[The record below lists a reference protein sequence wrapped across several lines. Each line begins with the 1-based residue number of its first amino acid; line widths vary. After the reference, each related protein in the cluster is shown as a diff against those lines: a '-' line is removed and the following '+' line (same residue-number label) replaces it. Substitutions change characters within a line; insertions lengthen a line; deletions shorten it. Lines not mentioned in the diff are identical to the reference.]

1 MIQSY
6 KQNPKVDH
14 SYDVIIIGTG
24 LGGLAT
30 AAFLSKTG
38 KKVLLL
44 ERHYT
49 AGGFTHTFKRK
60 DFEWDVGIHYVG
72 QMQNPGSAMR
82 KLFDYI
88 SDGQMKWEDMG
99 EVYDRIIIGDRKY
112 NLVKGLKNWK
122 KKMLEYFPE
131 EKEALEKYISLIFA
145 ANKAGRNYQMEKAL
159 PPMVSRFIGGFLK
172 NPLYKYSDKTTY
184 EILNSITKNKEL
196 IKVLSGQYGDY
207 GLPPKKSSFYMHA
220 ILVSHYFGG
229 GSFPVGGSSQ
239 IVKTIDP
246 VIEKAGGTILTNA
259 EVDQVIIEN
268 NVAKGVLMKDGRSF
282 FAGKIVSNTGVI
294 NTFKKLL
301 PDESIKK
308 HHLDQK
314 LQKINPSVAHVCL
327 YLGLDGSPEE
337 LKLPKTNLWI
347 YPDDCDHDTCVERYA
362 KDTRQP
368 FPVVYISFPSAKDPD
383 WKNRYP
389 GKSTIEIIAPVPF
402 GIFTRWNGTKWM
414 KRGDDYI
421 ALKEKFTKRLLDE
434 LYRQLPHLKGKI
446 TYTELSSPLTTQF
459 FVNYEKGEIYGVDHT
474 PERFRQDFLKP
485 RTPIKNFY
493 LTGQDI
499 VSCGIGGALFSGV
512 LTATAMTGTN
522 FINKVMKAK

>member
-6 KQNPKVDH
+6 KQNPKIDT

-24 LGGLAT
+24 LGGLST

-49 AGGFTHTFKRK
+49 AGGFTHIFKRK

-72 QMQNPGSAMR
+72 QMQNPKSAMR

-88 SDGQMKWEDMG
+88 TDGEMKWADMG
-99 EVYDRIIIGDRKY
+99 EIYDRIIIGNKKFD
-112 NLVKGLKNWK
+112 LIKGLKNWK
-122 KKMLEYFPE
+122 NKMYEYFPD
-131 EKEALEKYISLIFA
+131 EKDVIDKYIDLIFA

-159 PPMVSRFIGGFLK
+159 PPIVGKFIGSFLK
-172 NPLYKYSDKTTY
+172 KPLYKFSDQTTY
-184 EILNSITKNKEL
+184 EVLSALTKNEEL
-196 IKVLSGQYGDY
+196 IKVLTGQYGDY

-239 IVKTIDP
+239 IAKNIDT
-246 VIEKAGGTILTNA
+246 VIEKAGGTILTHA
-259 EVDQVIIEN
+259 EVEEVIVEN
-268 NVAKGVLMKDGRSF
+268 NVAKGVLMKDGKSL
-282 FAGKIVSNTGVI
+282 FADKIVSGTGAI

-301 PDESIKK
+301 PKESIKK

-314 LQKINPSVAHVCL
+314 LQKINPSVGHICL
-327 YLGLDGSPEE
+327 YLGLDGTPEE
-337 LKLPKTNLWI
+337 LDLPKTNLWI
-347 YPDDCDHDTCVERYA
+347 YPVDCDHDTCVNRYI
-362 KDTRQP
+362 KDTDQP
-368 FPVVYISFPSAKDPD
+368 FPVVYISFPAAKDPD
-383 WKNRYP
+383 WKNRFP
-389 GKSTIEIIAPVPF
+389 GKSTIEIITLVPF
-402 GIFTRWNGTKWM
+402 ETFAAWEGTQWM
-414 KRGDDYI
+414 KRGKDYTD
-421 ALKEKFTKRLLDE
+421 LKEKFTKRLLEE
-434 LYRQLPHLKGKI
+434 LYKQLPHLKGKVS
-446 TYTELSSPLTTQF
+446 YSELSSPLTTQH
-459 FVNYEKGEIYGVDHT
+459 FVNYEKGEIYGVDHS

-522 FINKVMKAK
+522 FINKVMKGK